1 MTVYAKW
8 TINKYTVTFNTNGG
22 SSVEKQQVEYQGK
35 AIKPNNPTK
44 NKYTFVNWYEDIGL
58 TKVFNF
64 DNKIT
69 NDITLYA
76 SWKYNG
82 GGGNTGGGSLGK
94 AVISRLLEE
103 NIKAEIIA
111 LGTNSTATQNMIKG
125 NNIQGATGENPV
137 VVNSIDADI
146 IIGPIGILTA
156 NSMLGEITEKM
167 TMAISKSRATKL
179 LIPYNKCKVI
189 VAGVKN
195 DTFQNYINEVV
206 DYIKKIAN

>member
-1 MTVYAKW
+1 M
-8 TINKYTVTFNTNGG
+8 
-22 SSVEKQQVEYQGK
+22 
-35 AIKPNNPTK
+35 
-44 NKYTFVNWYEDIGL
+44 
-58 TKVFNF
+58 
-64 DNKIT
+64 KIIII
-69 NDITLYA
+69 D
-76 SWKYNG
+76 G
-82 GGGNTGGGSLGK
+82 QGGSLGK

-167 TMAISKSRATKL
+167 TMVISKSRATKL

>member
-1 MTVYAKW
+1 M
-8 TINKYTVTFNTNGG
+8 
-22 SSVEKQQVEYQGK
+22 
-35 AIKPNNPTK
+35 
-44 NKYTFVNWYEDIGL
+44 
-58 TKVFNF
+58 
-64 DNKIT
+64 KIIVI
-69 NDITLYA
+69 D
-76 SWKYNG
+76 G
-82 GGGNTGGGSLGK
+82 QGGSLGK

-189 VAGVKN
+189 VAGIKN
-195 DTFQNYINEVV
+195 DTFHNYINEVV

>member
-1 MTVYAKW
+1 M
-8 TINKYTVTFNTNGG
+8 
-22 SSVEKQQVEYQGK
+22 
-35 AIKPNNPTK
+35 
-44 NKYTFVNWYEDIGL
+44 
-58 TKVFNF
+58 
-64 DNKIT
+64 KIIVI
-69 NDITLYA
+69 D
-76 SWKYNG
+76 G
-82 GGGNTGGGSLGK
+82 QGGSLGK

-137 VVNSIDADI
+137 VVNSIEADI

>member
-1 MTVYAKW
+1 M
-8 TINKYTVTFNTNGG
+8 
-22 SSVEKQQVEYQGK
+22 
-35 AIKPNNPTK
+35 
-44 NKYTFVNWYEDIGL
+44 
-58 TKVFNF
+58 
-64 DNKIT
+64 KIIVI
-69 NDITLYA
+69 D
-76 SWKYNG
+76 G
-82 GGGNTGGGSLGK
+82 QGGSLGK

-103 NIKAEIIA
+103 NIKAEIFA

>member
-1 MTVYAKW
+1 M
-8 TINKYTVTFNTNGG
+8 
-22 SSVEKQQVEYQGK
+22 
-35 AIKPNNPTK
+35 
-44 NKYTFVNWYEDIGL
+44 
-58 TKVFNF
+58 
-64 DNKIT
+64 KIIVI
-69 NDITLYA
+69 D
-76 SWKYNG
+76 G
-82 GGGNTGGGSLGK
+82 QGGSLGK

-156 NSMLGEITEKM
+156 NSMLGEITEKI

>member
-1 MTVYAKW
+1 M
-8 TINKYTVTFNTNGG
+8 
-22 SSVEKQQVEYQGK
+22 
-35 AIKPNNPTK
+35 
-44 NKYTFVNWYEDIGL
+44 
-58 TKVFNF
+58 
-64 DNKIT
+64 KIIII
-69 NDITLYA
+69 D
-76 SWKYNG
+76 G
-82 GGGNTGGGSLGK
+82 QGGSLGK

-111 LGTNSTATQNMIKG
+111 LGTNSSATQNMIKG

-206 DYIKKIAN
+206 DYIKKNC

>member
-1 MTVYAKW
+1 M
-8 TINKYTVTFNTNGG
+8 
-22 SSVEKQQVEYQGK
+22 
-35 AIKPNNPTK
+35 
-44 NKYTFVNWYEDIGL
+44 
-58 TKVFNF
+58 
-64 DNKIT
+64 KIIVI
-69 NDITLYA
+69 D
-76 SWKYNG
+76 G
-82 GGGNTGGGSLGK
+82 QGGSLGK

-189 VAGVKN
+189 VAGIKN

>member
-1 MTVYAKW
+1 M
-8 TINKYTVTFNTNGG
+8 
-22 SSVEKQQVEYQGK
+22 
-35 AIKPNNPTK
+35 
-44 NKYTFVNWYEDIGL
+44 
-58 TKVFNF
+58 
-64 DNKIT
+64 KIIVI
-69 NDITLYA
+69 D
-76 SWKYNG
+76 G
-82 GGGNTGGGSLGK
+82 QGGSLGK

-206 DYIKKIAN
+206 DYIKRIAN

>member
-1 MTVYAKW
+1 M
-8 TINKYTVTFNTNGG
+8 
-22 SSVEKQQVEYQGK
+22 
-35 AIKPNNPTK
+35 
-44 NKYTFVNWYEDIGL
+44 
-58 TKVFNF
+58 
-64 DNKIT
+64 KIIVI
-69 NDITLYA
+69 D
-76 SWKYNG
+76 G
-82 GGGNTGGGSLGK
+82 QGGSLGK
-94 AVISRLLEE
+94 AIISRLLEE
-103 NIKAEIIA
+103 NIKVEIIA

-206 DYIKKIAN
+206 DYIKKIANQAIF

>member
-1 MTVYAKW
+1 M
-8 TINKYTVTFNTNGG
+8 
-22 SSVEKQQVEYQGK
+22 
-35 AIKPNNPTK
+35 
-44 NKYTFVNWYEDIGL
+44 
-58 TKVFNF
+58 
-64 DNKIT
+64 KIIVI
-69 NDITLYA
+69 D
-76 SWKYNG
+76 G
-82 GGGNTGGGSLGK
+82 QGGSLGK
-94 AVISRLLEE
+94 AIISRLLEE

>member
-1 MTVYAKW
+1 M
-8 TINKYTVTFNTNGG
+8 
-22 SSVEKQQVEYQGK
+22 
-35 AIKPNNPTK
+35 
-44 NKYTFVNWYEDIGL
+44 
-58 TKVFNF
+58 
-64 DNKIT
+64 KIIVI
-69 NDITLYA
+69 D
-76 SWKYNG
+76 G
-82 GGGNTGGGSLGK
+82 QGGSLGK

>member
-1 MTVYAKW
+1 M
-8 TINKYTVTFNTNGG
+8 
-22 SSVEKQQVEYQGK
+22 
-35 AIKPNNPTK
+35 
-44 NKYTFVNWYEDIGL
+44 
-58 TKVFNF
+58 
-64 DNKIT
+64 KIIVI
-69 NDITLYA
+69 D
-76 SWKYNG
+76 G
-82 GGGNTGGGSLGK
+82 QGGSLGK

-206 DYIKKIAN
+206 DNIKKIAN

>member
-1 MTVYAKW
+1 M
-8 TINKYTVTFNTNGG
+8 
-22 SSVEKQQVEYQGK
+22 
-35 AIKPNNPTK
+35 
-44 NKYTFVNWYEDIGL
+44 
-58 TKVFNF
+58 
-64 DNKIT
+64 KIIII
-69 NDITLYA
+69 D
-76 SWKYNG
+76 G
-82 GGGNTGGGSLGK
+82 QGGSLGK

>member
-1 MTVYAKW
+1 M
-8 TINKYTVTFNTNGG
+8 
-22 SSVEKQQVEYQGK
+22 
-35 AIKPNNPTK
+35 
-44 NKYTFVNWYEDIGL
+44 
-58 TKVFNF
+58 
-64 DNKIT
+64 KIIVI
-69 NDITLYA
+69 D
-76 SWKYNG
+76 G
-82 GGGNTGGGSLGK
+82 QGGSLGK

-103 NIKAEIIA
+103 NIKVEIIA

>member
-1 MTVYAKW
+1 M
-8 TINKYTVTFNTNGG
+8 
-22 SSVEKQQVEYQGK
+22 
-35 AIKPNNPTK
+35 
-44 NKYTFVNWYEDIGL
+44 
-58 TKVFNF
+58 
-64 DNKIT
+64 KIIVI
-69 NDITLYA
+69 D
-76 SWKYNG
+76 G
-82 GGGNTGGGSLGK
+82 QGGSLGK
-94 AVISRLLEE
+94 AAISRLLEE

>member
-1 MTVYAKW
+1 M
-8 TINKYTVTFNTNGG
+8 N
-22 SSVEKQQVEYQGK
+22 
-35 AIKPNNPTK
+35 
-44 NKYTFVNWYEDIGL
+44 
-58 TKVFNF
+58 
-64 DNKIT
+64 
-69 NDITLYA
+69 
-76 SWKYNG
+76 
-82 GGGNTGGGSLGK
+82 SL
-94 AVISRLLEE
+94 
-103 NIKAEIIA
+103 
-111 LGTNSTATQNMIKG
+111 
-125 NNIQGATGENPV
+125 
-137 VVNSIDADI
+137 DADI

>member
-1 MTVYAKW
+1 M
-8 TINKYTVTFNTNGG
+8 
-22 SSVEKQQVEYQGK
+22 
-35 AIKPNNPTK
+35 
-44 NKYTFVNWYEDIGL
+44 
-58 TKVFNF
+58 
-64 DNKIT
+64 KIIVI
-69 NDITLYA
+69 D
-76 SWKYNG
+76 G
-82 GGGNTGGGSLGK
+82 QGGSLGK

-111 LGTNSTATQNMIKG
+111 LGTNSTATQNMIKR